1 MNSLFRV
8 VTVVI
13 FGFTALGIGALVLLP
28 TPWDTHNY
36 RVVQQSRVVIPRALD
51 TWLGDYEYSQDDFM
65 AREAM
70 SARLPLGDGNII
82 IAVLNG
88 NFYGNPVQ
96 EQFVAYRNL
105 NAEGNP
111 IYLTFIGYDAAS
123 RTFKRLWTA
132 RTAATRPDT
141 ITLDAL
147 DIIGDRS
154 VSILLSGMNDLGEH
168 TLTVFRMNPAQGEE
182 ERFQKIAEINIDGN
196 ITVREVVRSQSYQ
209 MGFGPGQSFTIAAH
223 GRDFD
228 SANLMDQI
236 EIIYAHNPANGFFE
250 QRSITRI
257 PGAQIEQRRVRELLG
272 NPQAFEEFITGLWY
286 HVTPQG
292 TIDRTQFIYFD
303 TANRQIIFSGDD
315 TMQIFTWRNSIAT
328 RHGLYITSQNISI
341 STIRRA
347 IDIQLESLNGIRIRT
362 TENLRPAFRGVAA
375 PWDGSYRMA
384 GRPGNLE
391 SPPLSPAAAHAHI
404 DARYDSSIGRIH
416 FFPDGS
422 YALNSGGTVRQ
433 GNYVF
438 FKVNGKELLE
448 LRSNG
453 ASGPQR
459 ETFLVE
465 GEHGENAQRQNLTLL
480 PVRFSAR
487 GIERLNEGAISLTLV
502 EEPL

>member
-1 MNSLFRV
+1 MSGIFRIL
-8 VTVVI
+8 TVVI

-28 TPWDTHNY
+28 SPWDTQSSY
-36 RVVQQSRVVIPRALD
+36 VIQQSRVVIPRTLSAWMD
-51 TWLGDYEYSQDDFM
+51 DYEDSQHELM
-65 AREAM
+65 AREALT
-70 SARLPLGDGNII
+70 ARLPLGEGNVIV
-82 IAVLNG
+82 AVLNG

-96 EQFVAYRNL
+96 EQFVAYRNIL
-105 NAEGNP
+105 TAGSP
-111 IYLTFIGYDAAS
+111 IYLTFIGYDPAS
-123 RTFKRLWTA
+123 RTFKRLWSA

-141 ITLDAL
+141 ITLDAQDL
-147 DIIGDRS
+147 IGDRS
-154 VSILLSGMNDLGEH
+154 VSVLLSGMNNLGEH
-168 TLTVFRMNPAQGEE
+168 TLTVFRMNPAREE
-182 ERFQKIAEINIDGN
+182 EELFKRIAEIKTDGS
-196 ITVREVVRSQSYQ
+196 ITVREVVRSQAYQ

-223 GRDFD
+223 GRDLD
-228 SANLMDQI
+228 SDNLMDQI
-236 EIIYAHNPANGFFE
+236 EIIYAHNPANGLFE

-272 NPQAFEEFITGLWY
+272 NPRAFEEFIAGLWY
-286 HVTPQG
+286 YVTPQG
-292 TIDRTQFIYFD
+292 TIDRNQFIYFD
-303 TANRQIIFSGDD
+303 TINRQIIFSGDD
-315 TMQIFTWRNSIAT
+315 TMQIFNWRNSIAT
-328 RHGLYITSQNISI
+328 RNGLYITSQNISI

-384 GRPGNLE
+384 GRPGNLDPA
-391 SPPLSPAAAHAHI
+391 PPSPAANHAHI
-404 DARYDSSIGRIH
+404 DARYDSVIGRLH

-422 YALNSGGTVRQ
+422 YALSTGGTVRQ

-453 ASGPQR
+453 ASGPLR

-465 GEHGENAQRQNLTLL
+465 GEHGENAQRQNLTLF

-487 GIERLNEGAISLTLV
+487 GIERLTEGAISLTLV
-502 EEPL
+502 EDSL